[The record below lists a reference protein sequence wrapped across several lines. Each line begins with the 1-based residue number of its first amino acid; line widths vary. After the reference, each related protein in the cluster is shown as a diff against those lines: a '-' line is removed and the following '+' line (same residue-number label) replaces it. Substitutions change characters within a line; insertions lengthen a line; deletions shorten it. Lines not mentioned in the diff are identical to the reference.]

1 MKASTLK
8 VLMAAMLLLQGCS
21 SGTTDSTELASIL
34 DEAADR
40 EGEPP
45 GECRDACVVAALAVF
60 DACTDDGGDREACF
74 GRAIHSFF
82 ECNKEYQTPT

>member
-34 DEAADR
+34 DEAVDR
-40 EGEPP
+40 EGVPP
-45 GECRDACVVAALAVF
+45 GARMILE
-60 DACTDDGGDREACF
+60 GYWNHIRE
-74 GRAIHSFF
+74 
-82 ECNKEYQTPT
+82 E